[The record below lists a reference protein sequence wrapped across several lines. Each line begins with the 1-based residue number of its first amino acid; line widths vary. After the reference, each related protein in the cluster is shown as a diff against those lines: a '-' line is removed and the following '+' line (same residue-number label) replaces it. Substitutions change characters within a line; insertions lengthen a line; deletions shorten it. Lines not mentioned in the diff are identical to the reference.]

1 MSPYTYKIFTKK
13 VKIEKMRF
21 KKKAYLPTLFFSAML
36 PEAKLFF
43 FFAFL
48 YISHT
53 ESSNERKAQSV
64 LNLITPI

>member
-13 VKIEKMRF
+13 VKIEKMQF

-43 FFAFL
+43 FAFFN
-48 YISHT
+48 ISHT

-64 LNLITPI
+64 LNQITPI